1 MAEKPKKVNFD
12 FPTPRVRV
20 MVKSPMLK
28 SIYTQP
34 NQVLLSMLRSYRER
48 CRIPQHE
55 LARRLG
61 KEQSAVSKIERG
73 ERRLDIIELKAWLD
87 ALDMDFLV
95 FVQELNQKLAAL
107 PSIDPR
113 LASGRRQSTRRR
125 REDA

>member
-12 FPTPRVRV
+12 FPTPRVSV

-28 SIYTQP
+28 SIYIQP
-34 NQVLLSMLRSYRER
+34 NQVLLSMLRSYRQR

-107 PSIDPR
+107 PSLDPR
-113 LASGRRQSTRRR
+113 LASGPRQSTRRR